1 MSALNVVQ
9 DLAATQP
16 PPITPTPPAVAFFPA
31 VMPESL
37 HFSLSPPPNPEFLDD
52 VGGYDADFEEFVTQ
66 RQGNPQGPSGKG
78 KGRALTPPPSPPPQG
93 PAILAAEGSIS
104 APPAP
109 ASSVL
114 CATAPTRIKDL
125 HAQVRASLAIEQART
140 KLLETR
146 IDTVQGDISQGIAG
160 ILAPPSIVG
169 VQTDVRALTDASN
182 AHGRNSTF
190 TNDRIS
196 GLSLRLD
203 QLETKLATSEARAI
217 SAEALATEAM
227 AQNRQLWAFV
237 QGAPAVPPSHYEPP
251 VMSAPDSVLNAN
263 GKRPRFDEL
272 GNDNASAGPSNGY
285 AGVPPF
291 TPAAFTPAAPTII
304 QPPLQWQ
311 VPTAAV
317 PTMTAAP
324 SHTVMGSTTTLP
336 TMLTTSALPT
346 MAPLPLPRTKVDVF
360 VGPASWPDG
369 NHDQRD
375 WRTTVSKIVLDVYPG
390 RKIDGQYAVHKSAQH
405 PNYIILKF
413 NSIPDADKFIS
424 GWANSPQRLAKY
436 ALVGAGRH
444 LN

>member
-52 VGGYDADFEEFVTQ
+52 
-66 RQGNPQGPSGKG
+66 GNPQGPSGKG

-237 QGAPAVPPSHYEPP
+237 QGAPAVPPIPLR
-251 VMSAPDSVLNAN
+251 APGHVCA
-263 GKRPRFDEL
+263 R
-272 GNDNASAGPSNGY
+272 
-285 AGVPPF
+285 
-291 TPAAFTPAAPTII
+291 
-304 QPPLQWQ
+304 
-311 VPTAAV
+311 
-317 PTMTAAP
+317 
-324 SHTVMGSTTTLP
+324 
-336 TMLTTSALPT
+336 
-346 MAPLPLPRTKVDVF
+346 
-360 VGPASWPDG
+360 
-369 NHDQRD
+369 
-375 WRTTVSKIVLDVYPG
+375 
-390 RKIDGQYAVHKSAQH
+390 
-405 PNYIILKF
+405 
-413 NSIPDADKFIS
+413 
-424 GWANSPQRLAKY
+424 
-436 ALVGAGRH
+436 
-444 LN
+444 